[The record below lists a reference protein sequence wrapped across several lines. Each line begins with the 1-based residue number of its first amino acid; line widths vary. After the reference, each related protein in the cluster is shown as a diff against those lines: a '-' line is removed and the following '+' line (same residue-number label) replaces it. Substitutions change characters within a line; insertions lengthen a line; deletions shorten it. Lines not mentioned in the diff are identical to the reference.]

1 MDEKTQFDFE
11 PKSHIEISEHLDL
24 IDLER
29 AAKVAGARF
38 YYLKNELVLLNQAL
52 IMYALDFMNKKNY
65 SVLQPP
71 YMLKREAVN
80 CAVQLSDFNDMIY
93 KIENED
99 LYLIATAEH
108 AILSYHMNEIL
119 DGDKLPLRY
128 FGISPCFRKEAG
140 THGKDTKGIFRVH
153 HFEKVE
159 QFIFCK
165 PEESWKEHDLLIT
178 NAEEFFQSLRLPYRI
193 VNVCSGDLG
202 SVAAKKYDLEVWL
215 PGQNKYREA
224 VSCSNCTSYQAVRG
238 SIRYREKN
246 KRQTEY
252 IHTLNSTL
260 VATERALIAILENY
274 QEKDGSVRIPEI
286 LVPYINGLERI
297 QK

>member
-1 MDEKTQFDFE
+1 MLLPNLMHESVPFGRSEEDNVEIRNWMEKTQFDFE

-178 NAEEFFQSLRLPYRI
+178 NAEEFFNPLDFHTGLLMFVVVI
-193 VNVCSGDLG
+193 WDLWP
-202 SVAAKKYDLEVWL
+202 L
-215 PGQNKYREA
+215 
-224 VSCSNCTSYQAVRG
+224 
-238 SIRYREKN
+238 KN
-246 KRQTEY
+246 T
-252 IHTLNSTL
+252 I
-260 VATERALIAILENY
+260 
-274 QEKDGSVRIPEI
+274 
-286 LVPYINGLERI
+286 
-297 QK
+297 